1 MAGIIHQLFSRN
13 LPDVQIFYAGIL
25 PLFTLSKED
34 RNLAQTISHILGIR
48 PRNIN
53 LYRLAAQ
60 HSSVAKENI
69 GGIKE
74 SNERLEYLGDA
85 ILSLV
90 VADYLFK
97 RYPYKEEGFLT
108 EIRSRIVSRES
119 LNQLGKKI
127 GLDQIVAYHE
137 TSKHFQAYKSIMG
150 DTLEAFIGAVYLD
163 KGYRACKRFVLR
175 KLFFPYLDI
184 DNIVN
189 TDPNFKSRVIEW
201 AHRNNKSIRFTIL
214 DVVENK
220 HYKEFIA
227 QVLID
232 DVPQGKGSGY
242 SKKSAE
248 QDAAAHTCELMNI

>member
-1 MAGIIHQLFSRN
+1 MH
-13 LPDVQIFYAGIL
+13 IL
-25 PLFTLSKED
+25 QGRILSVFRLSKED
-34 RNLAQTISHILGIR
+34 KNLARTIKHILGIN
-48 PRNIN
+48 PFNVK
-53 LYRLAAQ
+53 LYRLATL

-85 ILSLV
+85 ILSLI

-127 GLDQIVAYHE
+127 GLEQIIAYHE
-137 TSKHFQAYKSIMG
+137 TSRHFQAYKSIMG
-150 DTLEAFIGAVYLD
+150 DTLEALIGAVYLD
-163 KGYRACKRFVLR
+163 KGYRASKRFVLK
-175 KLFFPYLDI
+175 KLIGPYLDI
-184 DNIVN
+184 EDIINN
-189 TDPNFKSRVIEW
+189 NPNFKSRVIEW
-201 AHRNNKSIRFTIL
+201 AHRNNKSIEFVIM
-214 DVVENK
+214 DVIENR

-232 DVPQGKGSGY
+232 SQAVGKGSGY

-248 QDAAAHTCELMNI
+248 QDAAAHTCEVLNI

>member
-1 MAGIIHQLFSRN
+1 MRLQGKILS
-13 LPDVQIFYAGIL
+13 IFRI
-25 PLFTLSKED
+25 SKED
-34 RNLAQTISHILGIR
+34 KNLAKTIKHILGIK
-48 PRNIN
+48 PFNVN
-53 LYRLAAQ
+53 LYRLATL

-108 EIRSRIVSRES
+108 EIRSRIVSRDS

-127 GLDQIVAYHE
+127 GLEQIIAYHE
-137 TSKHFQAYKSIMG
+137 TSRHFQAYKSIMG
-150 DTLEAFIGAVYLD
+150 DTLEALIGAVYLD
-163 KGYRACKRFVLR
+163 KGYRACKRFVLK
-175 KLFFPYLDI
+175 KLIGPYLDI
-184 DNIVN
+184 EDIINN
-189 TDPNFKSRVIEW
+189 NPNFKSRVIEW
-201 AHRNNKSIRFTIL
+201 AHRNNKSIEFVIM
-214 DVVENK
+214 DVIENR
-220 HYKEFIA
+220 HYKEFVA

-232 DVPQGKGSGY
+232 NKAVGKGSGY

-248 QDAAAHTCELMNI
+248 QDAASHTCEELNI

>member
-1 MAGIIHQLFSRN
+1 VH
-13 LPDVQIFYAGIL
+13 IL
-25 PLFTLSKED
+25 KGRILSVFRISNED
-34 RNLAQTISHILGIR
+34 KNLAKTIKHILGIQ
-48 PRNIN
+48 PFNIN
-53 LYRLAAQ
+53 LYRLATQ

-85 ILSLV
+85 ILSLI

-127 GLDQIVAYHE
+127 GLEQVIAYHE

-150 DTLEAFIGAVYLD
+150 DTLEALIGAVYLD
-163 KGYRACKRFVLR
+163 KGYRACKKFVLK
-175 KLFFPYLDI
+175 KLISPYLDI
-184 DNIVN
+184 ENIVTN
-189 TDPNFKSRVIEW
+189 NPNFKSRVIEW
-201 AHRNNKSIRFTIL
+201 AHRNNKSIEFVIL
-214 DVVENK
+214 DVIENR

-232 DVPQGKGSGY
+232 NEAVGKGAGY

-248 QDAAAHTCELMNI
+248 QDAASNTCEILKI